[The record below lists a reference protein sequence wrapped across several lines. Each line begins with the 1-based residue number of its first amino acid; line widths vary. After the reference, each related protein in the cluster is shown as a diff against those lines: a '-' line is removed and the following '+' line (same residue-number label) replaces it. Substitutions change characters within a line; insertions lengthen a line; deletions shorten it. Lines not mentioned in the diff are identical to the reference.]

1 MARVPDVSR
10 RAPRQCLL
18 WALLLC
24 AAGRAQANQEVRGG
38 STTNWPILVVG
49 KIVGNCPHSSGPDA
63 AADASPPAPA
73 SVALRYAAWPLAMAL
88 STRWPCVLA
97 RRPFRSLI
105 KCIILRQVEAE
116 LG

>member
-24 AAGRAQANQEVRGG
+24 AAGRPQANQEARGG

-49 KIVGNCPHSSGPDA
+49 KIVGNCPLSSGQA
-63 AADASPPAPA
+63 LQRNAERASQSPLGMHPGYSLALATLP
-73 SVALRYAAWPLAMAL
+73 ALR
-88 STRWPCVLA
+88 
-97 RRPFRSLI
+97 RSP
-105 KCIILRQVEAE
+105 KVRKASA
-116 LG
+116 